1 MEVDPEFRDRVVLV
15 TGGGRGIGRS
25 AALLFAERGARVVV
39 VDRDG
44 AAASQVA
51 AEITSTGAEALA
63 LEVDISEEAGT
74 IQMVSDAIDRFG
86 RLDILFANAGTHA
99 TGTVVSTSIE
109 TWNEVIGINLLG
121 TFLSTRACIPPML
134 QAGGGAIVITAS
146 DSVVQTADAEAA
158 YTTAKHALVG
168 LARSIA
174 VDFGMAGIR
183 ANVVVPG
190 VTDTPGL
197 RTIFSTEERSIE
209 DEIEHAA
216 TLSPLGRIGTP
227 REIAQVAVFL
237 CSDRASF
244 MTGATVV
251 VDGGMTI
258 MYPAAGSGQ

>member
-1 MEVDPEFRDRVVLV
+1 MDVGPEFRDRVVLV

-44 AAASQVA
+44 ESARQAAS
-51 AEITSTGAEALA
+51 EITSTGAEALA
-63 LEVDISEEAGT
+63 LEVDISDEAGT
-74 IQMVSDAIDRFG
+74 IRMVSDAIDRFG
-86 RLDILFANAGTHA
+86 HLDVLFANAGIHA
-99 TGTVVSTSIE
+99 MGSVVSTSIE
-109 TWNEVIGINLLG
+109 AWNDVLGVNLLG

-134 QAGGGAIVITAS
+134 RAGGGAIVITAS
-146 DSVVQTADAEAA
+146 DSVVQTAEAEAA

-168 LARSIA
+168 LTRSIA

-197 RTIFSTEERSIE
+197 RTIFSSEDRSLE
-209 DEIEHAA
+209 GEIEHAA
-216 TLSPLGRIGTP
+216 TLSPLGRIGAP
-227 REIAQVAVFL
+227 REIAEVAVFL

-244 MTGATVV
+244 MTGAMVV

-258 MYPAAGSGQ
+258 TYPAAGSGQ